1 MLTVL
6 SKLWQP
12 ALLYFSGRVFS
23 FFLWCTNFFQAAD
36 ESVQYG
42 FSGIQLNS
50 VWTKLHKIL
59 IKKHMLMAGYISQYK
74 WTVDKDVTTW
84 SGSFPNIDN
93 SLTQTCKLWSAPLAN
108 NSRRHL
114 VYLMHCL
121 LGKQKL
127 ELSYTDMDLSQNPR
141 SGLLK
146 CLKLAHR
153 FCSSTLFSKKILIT
167 DGTEHYD
174 DLGCCHLP
182 IAGKWKM

>member
-1 MLTVL
+1 
-6 SKLWQP
+6 
-12 ALLYFSGRVFS
+12 
-23 FFLWCTNFFQAAD
+23 
-36 ESVQYG
+36 
-42 FSGIQLNS
+42 
-50 VWTKLHKIL
+50 
-59 IKKHMLMAGYISQYK
+59 MLMAGYISQYK

-141 SGLLK
+141 PGLLK

-182 IAGKWKM
+182 VAGKWKM